1 MTIRDQGQTPGF
13 RRVRQMMQ
21 KYGQSTPDV
30 PTEPT
35 PKERVRMAAVLF
47 EEVVEAI
54 WNGLGVEMRVTA
66 VSVHHADDKPK
77 YHTINGQSVVTFEPC
92 GKFNMVEAI
101 DGALD
106 TIVTARGIM
115 VGCGVADVALEYEVD
130 MNNLEKFG
138 PGCYKDANGKH
149 CKPPGH
155 PAPDIAGLLKKQG
168 WTG

>member
-1 MTIRDQGQTPGF
+1 MTIKDQGQTPGF
-13 RRVRQMMQ
+13 RRVRMFMQ
-21 KYGQSTPDV
+21 KCGQSTPDV

-35 PKERVRMAAVLF
+35 PDERVRMAKVLF
-47 EEVVEAI
+47 EEVEEAI
-54 WNGLGVEMRVTA
+54 FKGLGISIIPAIDGGNCGDGIQKYEKRFVVTA
-66 VSVHHADDKPK
+66 P
-77 YHTINGQSVVTFEPC
+77 
-92 GKFNMVEAI
+92 FNMVEAI

-106 TIVTARGIM
+106 TIVTARAIM
-115 VGCGVADVALEYEVD
+115 IGCGVADVALEYEVD

-138 PGCYKDANGKH
+138 PGSYRREDGKH